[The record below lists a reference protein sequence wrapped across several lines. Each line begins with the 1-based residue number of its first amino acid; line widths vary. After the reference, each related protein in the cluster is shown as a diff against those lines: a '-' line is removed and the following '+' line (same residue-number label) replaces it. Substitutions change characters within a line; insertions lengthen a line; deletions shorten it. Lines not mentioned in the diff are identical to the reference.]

1 MQTWTVYILFC
12 ADGKPYTGST
22 GNFEQR
28 LKQHE
33 MGNVNSTRL
42 RLPVSVVLK
51 VVFYDKYKAFAFE
64 KYLKTGSGIAFSRRH
79 FFDKTERISRQ
90 DLQS

>member
-1 MQTWTVYILFC
+1 MEAWTVYILLC
-12 ADGKPYTGST
+12 ADGKPYTGCT
-22 GNFEQR
+22 GNFDQR

-33 MGNVNSTRL
+33 AGNVHSTRY

-79 FFDKTERISRQ
+79 FLASQPR
-90 DLQS
+90 